1 MIVDS
6 PVTEPPFVETPEPK
20 FGAVIQKLNEITVQ
34 AEEKA
39 SQFNGIIESKLLE
52 LDTHVTQWVAATIT
66 PIDNHLAKKGAV
78 HGETKS
84 TVGLS
89 KKDNF
94 RTATKAEAVSFANVN
109 AFVTPEGAKASLVAN
124 TGEFVLGEYQRNG
137 VFQFAS
143 YYYPDDYPTGIPTA
157 PEASRFLTSKGR
169 VPILI
174 NGDRLI
180 YSPQSDTS
188 KYQMQSLFVGLPLKG
203 LSRARLSEIANV
215 AVRYTGNNWNMVA
228 ADTTDGKV
236 GFFRPLSDKSIYNF
250 TTTLPLPAGN
260 RNYLLFNRFSNTTY
274 KGLGITAGLTGTTL
288 KIDHRFFSVVAADTA
303 PSMSEVITSAYL
315 GAFDQ
320 IGTVTPTTAP
330 ANGSHQYDLKDFIT
344 LPAGASIALD
354 AQYPGVVTT
363 LLWNVIDYEIY
374 LNIAVAVV
382 VTRGE
387 LSKKLNLSFTES
399 IIPGN
404 LVSGD
409 SAAFRTLGVRVKDT
423 LDDELNPASNA
434 TFFTVNNPFDFNNA
448 TQSPGVVLNSGTV
461 VKSISSKLGLR
472 VKRYKTAYA
481 GIKDW
486 MMAKRPVVNPAD
498 ALTEVFAPSRHSPF
512 GPLPER
518 IIPVTH
524 SDMITQYLVYGLNP
538 ATGLFSWSLLTWNDT
553 SVVSTQTVN
562 NVFGIRLPEVKT
574 PMDSIGLMPS
584 SLTVRTNKTAVGT
597 VINGLAF
604 TGINRHIGKASFS
617 FVNGVLTVGDDVTLA
632 TTSMLSIQ
640 AKARGVS
647 DRAAVLNPT
656 LDPDLRVTEIQV
668 YAVSATKALVV
679 ISDGVSYAEA
689 AAANYSVVNNLFTL
703 DFKPTNGLALKPITP
718 ASGAVA
724 LGNRKS
730 GSGDDPWM
738 ACADLQVDQINVDT
752 FNFVL
757 TRPFGQNY
765 GDISFSVVEF
775 EALLFPTF
783 TPGKVNPVRLYAGTQ
798 QIDMV
803 EELLPP
809 ILIPNKGVFQYDAAN
824 TMFTNTMLE
833 VGGATKVDQFD
844 VNEPGWIRVPSGGRV
859 MLGGKAY
866 VLGEEFALKVN
877 PNGTSYCYLIRYG
890 DVITVVASDTRREVG
905 NNEVM
910 FGIAVNG
917 VLQQTKDYLVMSN
930 HVVSATRC
938 GTAIPCFADDGANGV
953 NKFFTKRDVF

>member
-1 MIVDS
+1 MIVVS
-6 PVTEPPFVETPEPK
+6 PLTEPPFVETPEPK
-20 FGAVIQKLNEITVQ
+20 FGAVIQKLNEITRQ

-39 SQFNGIIESKLLE
+39 TEFNSIIESKLAE
-52 LDTHVTQWVAATIT
+52 LDTHVTEWVAGTIT
-66 PIDNHLAKKGAV
+66 PIDNHLAQKGAV
-78 HGETKS
+78 HGETKD

-94 RTATKAEAVSFANVN
+94 RTATKAEAVSYANVN

-157 PEASRFLTSKGR
+157 PEPSRYLTSKGR

-180 YSPQSDTS
+180 YSPQSDAAR
-188 KYQMQSLFVGLPLKG
+188 YQMQSLFVGLPLKG
-203 LSRARLSEIANV
+203 LSRARLSEIGNV
-215 AVRYTGNNWNMVA
+215 AVRYTGNNWNMTG

-236 GFFRPLSDKSIYNF
+236 GFFRPLSDKKIYNF
-250 TTTLPLPAGN
+250 ATTLPLPAGN
-260 RNYLLFNRFSNTTY
+260 RNYLLYNRFASATY
-274 KGLGITAGLTGTTL
+274 KGLGVAASVTGTTL
-288 KIDHRFFSVVAADTA
+288 TIDHRFFSVVGVETA
-303 PSMSEVITSAYL
+303 PTMTEVITSAYL
-315 GAFDQ
+315 GSFNKM
-320 IGTVTPTTAP
+320 GTASPEVAP

-344 LPAGASIALD
+344 LPAGATIEQD
-354 AQYPGVVTT
+354 ATYPGVVTT
-363 LLWNVIDYEIY
+363 LLWNAIDYEIY
-374 LNIAVAVV
+374 LNIAVAVLV
-382 VTRGE
+382 AQGTKVKR
-387 LSKKLNLSFTES
+387 LNLSFTES

-409 SAAFRTLGVRVKDT
+409 SAVFKTLGSRIKDT
-423 LDDELNPASNA
+423 LDANLEPTPEA
-434 TFFTVNNPFDFNNA
+434 TFFTINNPFDFNNP
-448 TQSPGVVLNSGTV
+448 TQSPGVVLNSGMV

-472 VKRYKTAYA
+472 VKRYKTGYA

-498 ALTEVFAPSRHSPF
+498 ALTEVFAPSRHAPF

-524 SDMITQYLVYGLNP
+524 SADITQYLVYGLNP
-538 ATGLFSWSLLTWNDT
+538 ATGLFSWTLLTWNDPNI
-553 SVVSTQTVN
+553 VSTQTVN

-574 PMDSIGLMPS
+574 PMDNIGLMPS
-584 SLTVRTNKTAVGT
+584 SLSVRTNKLATGA

-604 TGINRHIGKASFS
+604 TSANRHIGKASFQ
-617 FVNGVLTVGDDVTLA
+617 FVNGVLTVGEDVHLA

-640 AKARGVS
+640 AKARGVV
-647 DRAAVLNPT
+647 DRAAVFNPGV
-656 LDPDLRVTEIQV
+656 DASLRVAEIQV
-668 YAVSATKALVV
+668 YAVSDTKALVV

-689 AAANYSVVNNLFTL
+689 AAANYSVANNTFTL
-703 DFKPTNGLALKPITP
+703 DFKPTDGIALKRITP
-718 ASGAVA
+718 ASGAVMV
-724 LGNRKS
+724 GNRKS
-730 GSGDDPWM
+730 GSGDGPWM
-738 ACADLQVDQINVDT
+738 DYADLQIDQVSIDT

-757 TRPFGQNY
+757 TRPFGSNY
-765 GDISFSVVEF
+765 GDISFSVAEF
-775 EALLFPTF
+775 EAFLLPVF
-783 TPGKVNPVRLYAGTQ
+783 TPGKLNSVRLYSGTQ
-798 QIDMV
+798 QIDMA
-803 EELLPP
+803 EELLPS
-809 ILIPNKGVFQYDAAN
+809 ILIPNKGLYQYDATNGLFSN
-824 TMFTNTMLE
+824 TLLE
-833 VGGATKVDQFD
+833 VGGITKVDPYD
-844 VNEPGWIRVPSGGRV
+844 VNESGWVRVPSGGRV

-877 PNGTSYCYLIRYG
+877 PNGTSYCYLIRYA
-890 DVITVVASDTRREVG
+890 DVITVAASDVRREVA